1 MKAIVITV
9 LTIYSSA
16 VSSQWIVCKTPTGG
30 TTFCR
35 SETPLPAMS
44 PPTLLQPPATVP
56 ATAPAPP
63 VQVTG
68 TIVSGQQ
75 PKWCNNGKPQ
85 NATESVICNTKS
97 LWAWD
102 AAYNDVWK
110 QTPKDSRPDGK
121 MALDD
126 RDRHID
132 PNQIA
137 SWYQSAIGQL
147 KSGSVTTQSSGM
159 QSGGDKMDWCNKKLN
174 PAESRLCA
182 ISTTAIAT
190 LDRQINDAYKA
201 YKKGNDNRW
210 QQEKQKQKAW
220 LEQRNAFLLS
230 QGGGSNDQVIATQ
243 ILQMY
248 QSRVAELQQ

>member
-44 PPTLLQPPATVP
+44 PPTLLQPPATV
-56 ATAPAPP
+56 TAAAPP
-63 VQVTG
+63 VQVT
-68 TIVSGQQ
+68 Q

-85 NATESVICNTKS
+85 NATESVICNTES

-110 QTPKDSRPDGK
+110 QTPNDRRPNGR
-121 MALDD
+121 MALTD
-126 RDRHID
+126 RDQYTD
-132 PNQIA
+132 ANQIA

-147 KSGSVTTQSSGM
+147 KSGSVTTQSHGM

-201 YKKGNDNRW
+201 YKKMNDNRW

-220 LEQRNAFLLS
+220 LEQRNAFLLG
-230 QGGGSNDQVIATQ
+230 QGSGSNDQVIATQ

>member
-1 MKAIVITV
+1 MKMIVITV

-35 SETPLPAMS
+35 SEAPLPAMS
-44 PPTLLQPPATVP
+44 PPTLLQPPATV
-56 ATAPAPP
+56 TAAAPP

-68 TIVSGQQ
+68 TIVNGQQ

-85 NATESVICNTKS
+85 NATESVICNTQS

-110 QTPKDSRPDGK
+110 QTPKGSRPDGK
-121 MALDD
+121 MALTD
-126 RDRHID
+126 RDQYTD
-132 PNQIA
+132 ANQIA

-201 YKKGNDNRW
+201 YKKRNDNRL
-210 QQEKQKQKAW
+210 QEEIQNQKAW

-248 QSRVAELQQ
+248 QSRIAELQQ